1 MLLNLLKTDWILAL
15 VCAACVFTE
24 MFLVKKWFTSF
35 TQNIKD
41 ARARRG
47 ANVILGIF
55 TCFVLSAAQLFG
67 FCDVLGV
74 AYSWVWVIV
83 STGVATFIYWGI
95 EKVFGDA
102 YVNELGKTFSNFI
115 SHSEL
120 FDGKITKEGVISVA
134 NQLLA
139 ITNKVDVAEATK
151 EAKAIDE
158 VVKRL
163 DGFLADGKITDA
175 ERAETERIIKASGVN
190 LNGNSTYEKYKALI
204 NK

>member
-1 MLLNLLKTDWILAL
+1 MLLNLLKTDWILML
-15 VCAACVFTE
+15 VCAACVFGE
-24 MFLVKKWFTSF
+24 MFLVKNWFLSF
-35 TQNIKD
+35 TKKIAD

-47 ANVILGIF
+47 VNVLLGIF
-55 TCFVLSAAQLFG
+55 TCFVLSAAQMFG

-74 AYSWVWVIV
+74 TYSWVWVIAATGIA
-83 STGVATFIYWGI
+83 TGVYMII
-95 EKVFGDA
+95 EKIFGES

-120 FDGKITKEGVISVA
+120 FDGKITKEGVIAVA

-139 ITNKVDVAEATK
+139 ITNKVDVAEASK

-175 ERAETERIIKASGVN
+175 ERAEATTLIKNSGIDVTS
-190 LNGNSTYEKYKALI
+190 STYEKYKALL